1 MALTACVKN
10 DYEIDYQEGY
20 PNYLA
25 DNWIAFEFQGG
36 EIDMENI
43 ADDPYDLVTS
53 LDPNRNGYLII
64 DKIYDADLRVRAEYA
79 DSAFSA
85 EMGEQLERMSTNDY
99 GIEYISVHG
108 YVTSNPVLTSFVFD
122 LAGAFFENMAFY
134 ESDIK
139 DILFMRAGFYD
150 SYQARLDTVII
161 LGYRKTGFENVD
173 Y

>member
-1 MALTACVKN
+1 M
-10 DYEIDYQEGY
+10 
-20 PNYLA
+20 
-25 DNWIAFEFQGG
+25 
-36 EIDMENI
+36 
-43 ADDPYDLVTS
+43 
-53 LDPNRNGYLII
+53 
-64 DKIYDADLRVRAEYA
+64 
-79 DSAFSA
+79 
-85 EMGEQLERMSTNDY
+85 RMNTNDY

-108 YVTSNPVLTSFVFD
+108 YVTPNPVLTSFVFD
-122 LAGAFFENMAFY
+122 LARAFFENMAFY